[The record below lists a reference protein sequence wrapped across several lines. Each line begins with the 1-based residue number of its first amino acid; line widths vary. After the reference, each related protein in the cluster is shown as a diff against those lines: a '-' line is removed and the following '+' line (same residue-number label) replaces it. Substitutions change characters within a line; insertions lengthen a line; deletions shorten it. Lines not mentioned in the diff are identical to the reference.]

1 MMVKRL
7 LFTFGIVTVLC
18 GMRDPF
24 QPPPDR
30 CQIGQLRAWQLYGVI
45 ESGQRLA
52 IIRDAAGRWHRV
64 RVGDTLSPGWH
75 VTAIETDETEIATGK
90 ACAPSTWRWKRK
102 GTQDEKMDSERR
114 AL

>member
-1 MMVKRL
+1 MIAKRL
-7 LFTFGIVTVLC
+7 LFTFGMVCVLC

-30 CQIGQLRAWQLYGVI
+30 CQLAQLHAWQLHGVI

-64 RVGDTLSPGWH
+64 RVGDTLSPGWR
-75 VTAIETDETEIATGK
+75 VTAIDADETEITTGK
-90 ACAPSTWRWKRK
+90 SCAPSTWRWKRK
-102 GTQDEKMDSERR
+102 GTQDAKIDSEHRT
-114 AL
+114 L